1 MPGPGRFF
9 RSRIGDVSLRQQHD
23 RGRTPKKEDHYVAGI
38 SKKIKEAAMHAAKD
52 RLSGSKKGKH
62 GGRSGSGA
70 DKAKSVPKSFLK

>member
-9 RSRIGDVSLRQQHD
+9 RSKIGDVSLRRHD

-62 GGRSGSGA
+62 GGGPGSGA
-70 DKAKSVPKSFLK
+70 DKAKSVLKGFLK

>member
-1 MPGPGRFF
+1 M
-9 RSRIGDVSLRQQHD
+9 SLRQQHD

-52 RLSGSKKGKH
+52 RLSGGTGTKKGKH
-62 GGRSGSGA
+62 GGGSGRGA